1 MLKLPPSVSIDQEI
15 SKLSKAAEEKMKI
28 AFRYQNL
35 PTATTSRSKTMYGH
49 NFDLE
54 KTVGEDVI
62 RNSDIEYWNPASDNG
77 THLNT
82 SIELALKLCM
92 TLLVGIFQS
101 CCWN

>member
-1 MLKLPPSVSIDQEI
+1 MLKLPPSVAIDEEI

-62 RNSDIEYWNPASDNG
+62 QNADIEYWNPASDNG

-82 SIELALKLCM
+82 LS
-92 TLLVGIFQS
+92 S
-101 CCWN
+101 